1 MQTGEKVRHTMYN
14 EILVPTDGS
23 ETTDRVLDHTVEIA
37 SERDARIHLL
47 YVIDDQAFL
56 TLDDDMKED
65 VVEDLRQEGNSV
77 LDDAAAT
84 LGGAGLDVTTE
95 ITKGKPSEEIVAYV
109 DTEDIDLVTMG
120 THGDDYTE
128 NMLGSTSQEVV
139 ATASAPVLTV
149 NVEE

>member
-1 MQTGEKVRHTMYN
+1 MYN

-23 ETTDRVLDHTVEIA
+23 ETTERVLDHTIEIA
-37 SERDARIHLL
+37 RGRDARVHLL

-56 TLDDDMKED
+56 TLDDNMKED
-65 VVEDLRQEGNSV
+65 VIEDLRREGTNV
-77 LDDAAAT
+77 LDSAAAT
-84 LGGAGLDVTTE
+84 LRDANLEVTTE
-95 ITKGKPSEEIVAYV
+95 ITKGKPSDEIVAHV
-109 DTEDIDLVTMG
+109 ESDGIDLVTMG

-149 NVEE
+149 TVDD